1 MDSMDPSYPAF
12 PIFAFLSFLLVLIP
26 LPWHLQA
33 WNSGTCLFMIWTA
46 VGCLNQFINSIVWH
60 GNAIDWAPV
69 WCDIST
75 RLMVGISVA
84 IPAASL
90 CINRRLY
97 MIATCQTVTITRA
110 HKRRAVM
117 VDLAIGL
124 GIPALQL
131 VLQFVVQ
138 GHRYDIFEDIG
149 CYPTTVNTPA
159 AYPLSFVWPN
169 VICLISVIYCILT
182 LRAFM
187 MRRAQ
192 FSQFV
197 SSNTS
202 LSINRYFRLMC
213 LATSEVFFTV
223 PLSSYGLYLNI
234 TSRPIYPWKS
244 WADIHYAWYV
254 IDTYPGLLWR
264 SSRVAVVTLEL
275 GRWSLILC
283 ALVFFVFFGFADE
296 ARKNYKRAYWAVV
309 KRFGFVPPS
318 ADQKTSQLKGLVH
331 PLKNNTNSILPV
343 FVPQKS
349 ESAPTRRDSF
359 HSTMS
364 HASGHTSDDT
374 ATLYSPHTSSDKKVD
389 FSQWPPTPTSS
400 RLSRSTI

>member
-1 MDSMDPSYPAF
+1 
-12 PIFAFLSFLLVLIP
+12 
-26 LPWHLQA
+26 
-33 WNSGTCLFMIWTA
+33 
-46 VGCLNQFINSIVWH
+46 
-60 GNAIDWAPV
+60 
-69 WCDIST
+69 
-75 RLMVGISVA
+75 MVGISVA

-97 MIATCQTVTITRA
+97 MIATCQTVTITHA
-110 HKRRAVM
+110 HVCPETRAVM

-124 GIPALQL
+124 GIPALQM

-182 LRAFM
+182 LHAFM

-234 TSRPIYPWKS
+234 TSKPIYAWKS
-244 WADIHYAWYV
+244 WADIHYAC
-254 IDTYPGLLWR
+254 
-264 SSRVAVVTLEL
+264 RVAVITLEL

-283 ALVFFVFFGFADE
+283 ALVFFGFFGFADE
-296 ARKNYKRAYWAVV
+296 ARKNYRRAYWVVV
-309 KRFGFVPPS
+309 KRFGFVPQS
-318 ADQKTSQLKGLVH
+318 ADQKASQFKGLVH
-331 PLKNNTNSILPV
+331 PLKNNANNTLPI

-359 HSTMS
+359 HSTIS
-364 HASGHTSDDT
+364 HASGHTSNYT
-374 ATLYSPHTSSDKKVD
+374 STLYSPHTSSDKKAD
-389 FSQWPPTPTSS
+389 FSKWPPTPTSS